1 MPFAT
6 ILKFL
11 LMRETLIGVLKNNYF
26 WWTIFCLRFCLVQDL
41 IYKIRII
48 PKSFRASHY
57 GLPFVFIFLSIFFI
71 PTKPIIFIDKITF
84 FINFFMKYLFLLL
97 LLFLPLEVLA
107 QDSLLKSSVQEIM
120 EMKVVVQETEIV
132 SASKKAEKLFN
143 TPLSASVITREQI
156 EKAGCLSIPEALRL
170 ANGVIVRETTKGNYD
185 IHIQGFDNIKPFR
198 SQFAL
203 AESTS
208 ILVMIDGRPV
218 YNFFQGGTFWETLPI
233 DISDLEAIEIVRGA
247 SSALYGANAVT
258 GVVNLITSPATK
270 NTLKARAAMQYGS
283 NESKVFHAYVSSRL
297 GSKWAVGFSANQQYR
312 KRDQNTYY
320 RFAVDRFVPLDSVL
334 FGGNTTTNKFR
345 YPDPMQALDRKA
357 TNFWIDFFPN
367 NRLEMRLKGGWQ
379 NSLVQK
385 MYVSQSITPL
395 TTNTSNT
402 TYLDYTAKGYGFS
415 AQVSYNGGQ
424 QNVQGVTGWRYN
436 FQTLFSNLEYEWQKN
451 NFSIRAGLNYQNTT
465 YDDKPGFDEFGR
477 SFLGAEPR
485 NLNMLAAFVRSEY
498 SWKWFKIMGAIRAE
512 QYNSPNKNYYPHQ
525 IALTY
530 QPSQTWLLRVV
541 NARANQGSF
550 MLDNF
555 YKTTAATSLTGNTN
569 LNLVDLTI
577 NEIGIRKKL
586 GKHIELDI
594 DFFSQE
600 IGNLAGFRQIVL
612 NTVNSVVN
620 YDFKAQQQGVNLRI
634 EYKLAQSFQAN
645 LCVSY
650 QKTMLRDFPIT
661 ADYKKTEDIDN
672 KSLPSF
678 YGSLYLNWQI
688 STKLNLN
695 TTAYYFGDQGVSTII
710 AGNNSAT
717 IGIKNLD
724 TPAFSVFNAN
734 ISYAFRNN
742 FKLFVNVRNLN
753 WGSKKQ
759 LFQVDDVLPETLL
772 GIRFDL

>member
-1 MPFAT
+1 MKNI
-6 ILKFL
+6 ILC
-11 LMRETLIGVLKNNYF
+11 TLIGLF
-26 WWTIFCLRFCLVQDL
+26 F
-41 IYKIRII
+41 
-48 PKSFRASHY
+48 SFGA
-57 GLPFVFIFLSIFFI
+57 FAQTMDTVF
-71 PTKPIIFIDKITF
+71 
-84 FINFFMKYLFLLL
+84 
-97 LLFLPLEVLA
+97 
-107 QDSLLKSSVQEIM
+107 KSSVQEVM
-120 EMKVVVQETEIV
+120 GLPVVGQETEIV

-170 ANGVIVRETTKGNYD
+170 ANGVIVREVTKGNYD

-203 AESTS
+203 TESTS

-258 GVVNLITSPATK
+258 GVINLITSPAGK
-270 NTLKARAAMQYGS
+270 ISLKARATVQYGS
-283 NESKVFHAYVSSRL
+283 NESKIFHAYISSRL
-297 GSKWAVGFSANQQYR
+297 SSKWALGFSANQQYR
-312 KRDQNTYY
+312 KRDSDKYY

-345 YPDPMQALDRKA
+345 YPDVNQALDRKA
-357 TNFWIDFFPN
+357 ANFWIDFFPT

-379 NSLVQK
+379 NSSVQK
-385 MYVSQSITPL
+385 MYVSNAITPL

-402 TYLDYTAKGYGFS
+402 AYLDYTAKGYGFS

-436 FQTLFSNLEYEWQKN
+436 FQTIFSNLEYEWQKN
-451 NFSIRAGLNYQNTT
+451 NFSVRAGLNYQGTT

-498 SWKWFKIMGAIRAE
+498 TWKWFKIMGAIRAE
-512 QYNSPNKNYYPHQ
+512 HYNSPDKNYYPYQ

-530 QPSQTWLLRVV
+530 QPSETWLFRIV
-541 NARANQGSF
+541 NARANQGAF

-555 YKTTAATSLTGNTN
+555 YKTTAATSLRGNTN
-569 LNLVDLTI
+569 LNLADLTI
-577 NEIGIRKKL
+577 NEMGIRKKL
-586 GKHIELDI
+586 GKHIEIEAEL
-594 DFFSQE
+594 FNQE
-600 IGNLAGFRQIVL
+600 IGNLAGFRQIIL
-612 NTVNSVVN
+612 NTINSVSN

-645 LCVSY
+645 LCFSF

-661 ADYKKTEDIDN
+661 ADYKKTDNIEN

-678 YGSLYLNWQI
+678 YGSLYLNWQA
-688 STKLNLN
+688 SPKLNLN
-695 TTAYYFGDQGVSTII
+695 TTAYYFGNQGISTLI
-710 AGNNSAT
+710 AGNNSGT
-717 IGIKNLD
+717 TGVKNLD
-724 TPAFSVFNAN
+724 TPAFAVFNVNAT
-734 ISYAFRNN
+734 YAFYNS
-742 FKLFVNVRNLN
+742 FKVVVNARNLN

-759 LFQVDDVLPETLL
+759 LFQVDGILPEVLL
-772 GIRFDL
+772 GVRFDL